1 MGQQAGRHKA
11 GWVRWVQFRD
21 GRRKGLN
28 DANGQER
35 PEHRSQTKTVHLLFH
50 QLAGTQVRREGAA
63 QQQWSGQQHPTSGYW
78 ERRLRF
84 PCGVGWGRRR
94 VRVWRWGT
102 RGGGGGG
109 GARGAGGSRVLGRRT
124 SGAGTGLH
132 MLAAQGQGR
141 LTLRLLLAASKP
153 QAGSWS
159 AGKLC
164 QPGSRAST
172 AGECVHASLAGPL
185 LLPACLLPSGGGGEG

>member
-84 PCGVGWGRRR
+84 PVMTVVNLGWA
-94 VRVWRWGT
+94 
-102 RGGGGGG
+102 GGGGG
-109 GARGAGGSRVLGRRT
+109 RGAGGSRVLGRRT